1 MSITE
6 INEKAFKSE
15 LTKVFGANGLSS
27 LLSLER
33 VEKFYRLT
41 VRMLE
46 ENEKYNLTAIT
57 EPDKIILNHYADCAT
72 LAARL
77 KKGAKIADIGCGAGF
92 PTLPLAILRPDL
104 TITAIDSTAKR
115 ISYVAESAK
124 LLCLDNVTAIA
135 MRAEEGGASPE
146 HREKYDYVTA
156 RAVAEMRVLSELCL
170 PYVKVGGQMVAMKG
184 KNAQFELQSAKK
196 AIATLGGRGAK
207 CEDITLKSDTEVLTH
222 PLIIID
228 KGTKT
233 PAIYPRPYAKISKQ
247 PL

>member
-72 LAARL
+72 LATRL

-115 ISYVAESAK
+115 INYVAESAR
-124 LLCLDNVTAIA
+124 LLGLDNVTAIA

-170 PYVKVGGQMVAMKG
+170 PYVKVGGQMVGMKG
-184 KNAQFELQSAKK
+184 KNA
-196 AIATLGGRGAK
+196 
-207 CEDITLKSDTEVLTH
+207 
-222 PLIIID
+222 
-228 KGTKT
+228 
-233 PAIYPRPYAKISKQ
+233 
-247 PL
+247 